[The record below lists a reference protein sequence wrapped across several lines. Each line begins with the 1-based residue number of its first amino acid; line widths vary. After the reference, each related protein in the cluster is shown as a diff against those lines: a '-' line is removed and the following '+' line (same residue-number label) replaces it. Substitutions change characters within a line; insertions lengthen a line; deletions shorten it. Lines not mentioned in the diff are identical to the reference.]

1 MAKMPLDRLRAQLLT
16 TGLQQQNFPL
26 YQVINEL
33 IKAIGVSID
42 KADLALSGGGSGGPT
57 GIDELI
63 PGSGIEIRDM
73 PGGKKVISSVVPI
86 GDGGGEGGEDGPP
99 GPPGR
104 DGISIIGPQGSPGN
118 SGMPGLDG
126 IDGDEGVMGPV
137 GPMGPQGLG
146 SSGASGHMF
155 NDNNETTITISA
167 VDTFVEVDAGFSAGQ
182 LDGFTFDGTHRI
194 VCGVKGKYL
203 LVYSVSLLLSGV
215 ANRTFEA
222 TIMINGVASDEAT
235 NHAEIS
241 PGGAGR
247 PAVISGNMTADLEIG
262 DEISIAVSNH
272 DDTTDVVVA
281 HANVSAFA
289 SSGPIGPQGIQGIIG
304 PDGIEGEQGEDG
316 LPGSTGPIGPIGP
329 QGIPGINGI
338 IGPPGIDA
346 EEPEI
351 PYIIPGPQGTR
362 GNDGIQG
369 INGIPGPPG
378 LDAEEPEI
386 PYIIPGPMGPQ
397 GPAGGGGGSATIV
410 EVNLG
415 AVATWRG
422 RFTITDAAITGAKK
436 ILCWQA
442 PGPYTGKGTR
452 ADEAEI
458 QPVSVISVVPL
469 AGSAIVDWQT
479 PPIIAMRM
487 IPRSQNCTTTAG
499 TNVVT
504 NPKDPQGV
512 AWGFSKRI
520 HRVRGNVKFN
530 YLVFS

>member
-73 PGGKKVISSVVPI
+73 PGGKKVISSVVPF

-99 GPPGR
+99 GPPGK
-104 DGISIIGPQGSPGN
+104 DGISIIGPQGSSGN
-118 SGMPGLDG
+118 PGMPGLDG
-126 IDGDEGVMGPV
+126 ED
-137 GPMGPQGLG
+137 
-146 SSGASGHMF
+146 
-155 NDNNETTITISA
+155 
-167 VDTFVEVDAGFSAGQ
+167 
-182 LDGFTFDGTHRI
+182 
-194 VCGVKGKYL
+194 
-203 LVYSVSLLLSGV
+203 
-215 ANRTFEA
+215 
-222 TIMINGVASDEAT
+222 
-235 NHAEIS
+235 
-241 PGGAGR
+241 
-247 PAVISGNMTADLEIG
+247 
-262 DEISIAVSNH
+262 
-272 DDTTDVVVA
+272 
-281 HANVSAFA
+281 
-289 SSGPIGPQGIQGIIG
+289 
-304 PDGIEGEQGEDG
+304 GEDG
-316 LPGSTGPIGPIGP
+316 LPGLQGP
-329 QGIPGINGI
+329 QGFPGSIGSAGPPGIPGID
-338 IGPPGIDA
+338 GIDG
-346 EEPEI
+346 EDGEDG
-351 PYIIPGPQGTR
+351 IPGPIGLTGSIGPQ
-362 GNDGIQG
+362 GIQG

-397 GPAGGGGGSATIV
+397 GPAGGGGGSATTI

-415 AVATWRG
+415 ATATWRG
-422 RFTITDAAITGAKK
+422 RFTITDAAITSAKK

-452 ADEAEI
+452 ADEAEF
-458 QPVSVISVVPL
+458 QPVSIVSVIPA

-499 TNVVT
+499 TNVVV
-504 NPKDPQGV
+504 NPKDPQAV